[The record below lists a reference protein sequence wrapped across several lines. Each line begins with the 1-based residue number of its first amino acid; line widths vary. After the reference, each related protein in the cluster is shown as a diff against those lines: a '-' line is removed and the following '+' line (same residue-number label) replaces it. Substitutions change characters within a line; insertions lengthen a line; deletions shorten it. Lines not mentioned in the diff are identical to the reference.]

1 MHNNRKLSLFPFLS
15 FLFFFT
21 TTHLHLS
28 GLILFEDE
36 AELVGVRPCDQPQ
49 EKRMVTLG
57 KLLEQSC
64 GAKNTQKED
73 EIP

>member
-1 MHNNRKLSLFPFLS
+1 MHDKVKLSPVFSTP
-15 FLFFFT
+15 
-21 TTHLHLS
+21 THLHLS

-36 AELVGVRPCDQPQ
+36 AEQIGVRPSDQPQ

-64 GAKNTQKED
+64 KGGNTINKTS
-73 EIP
+73 